1 MVDSFKCLDSFK
13 GFNAG
18 REYKVVGATDTGIVL
33 QDDCGTE
40 YPPEIFTEIVE
51 HFDISR
57 VNLVEIILS
66 LVMYSDVNVKVIG
79 SALHNWLP
87 PALRAKEPWDTVTQ
101 NFGVLFRFN

>member
-1 MVDSFKCLDSFK
+1 MALP
-13 GFNAG
+13 
-18 REYKVVGATDTGIVL
+18 T

-40 YPPEIFTEIVE
+40 YPPAIFTEIVE

-66 LVMYSDVNVKVIG
+66 LVMYSDVNVEVIG